1 MAAHLDYAFQES
13 LGSAKDPSGKKM
25 DLLLH
30 KPLLM
35 AQQVTLLLVQ
45 IVLISQVAAS
55 NNNPPGIEST
65 HFFILANLIKG
76 LSHQVQLS

>member
-1 MAAHLDYAFQES
+1 
-13 LGSAKDPSGKKM
+13 M

-35 AQQVTLLLVQ
+35 AQLVTLLLFQ
-45 IVLISQVAAS
+45 IILISQVAS
-55 NNNPPGIEST
+55 NNDPPGIEST